1 MFYWVAAGHE
11 DSSGEIKVRVV
22 NSNLLVR
29 NQEAVVL
36 ALVKLSLSYMAL
48 PLCSVVVNSDCKK

>member
-1 MFYWVAAGHE
+1 M
-11 DSSGEIKVRVV
+11 VV

-36 ALVKLSLSYMAL
+36 VLVKLSLSYMAL
-48 PLCSVVVNSDCKK
+48 PLCSVVSFQAL